1 MTSTYE
7 TGGKSQH
14 HQQQQESAQGSKIN
28 KKVKKLGSQHSNE
41 KFKSNTNGSKIKINV
56 SPKVI
61 NIGIKFVKDN
71 KDIKDFKDI
80 KQKKCKH

>member
-28 KKVKKLGSQHSNE
+28 KKVKKLGS
-41 KFKSNTNGSKIKINV
+41 
-56 SPKVI
+56 
-61 NIGIKFVKDN
+61 
-71 KDIKDFKDI
+71 
-80 KQKKCKH
+80 